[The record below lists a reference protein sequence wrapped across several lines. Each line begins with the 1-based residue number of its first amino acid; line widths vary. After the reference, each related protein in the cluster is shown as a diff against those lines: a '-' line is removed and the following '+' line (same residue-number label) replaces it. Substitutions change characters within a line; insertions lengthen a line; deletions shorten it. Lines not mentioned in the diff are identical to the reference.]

1 MYFEIDHSDSTRMF
15 YPQPFKL
22 EIEDCNAQEYNIYLN
37 NRIQSVESQKAF
49 VMYSIARGATIGV
62 TETPAIVAR
71 EEGMSYFNLTGQRIN
86 TPSGLTIVVTC
97 YSDGTV
103 RTEKIVF

>member
-22 EIEDCNAQEYNIYLN
+22 EIDDCNAQEYNIYLN

-62 TETPAIVAR
+62 TETLAIVAR